1 MMMAHIAPL
10 IQTILWVAL
19 IGGIVWR
26 FHRPI
31 YDLLTALGKRVDGG
45 STIKAGPF
53 ELTEHLRPQDPVKVE
68 AKLTNELNEAAAP
81 VDRSVDGQPVQP
93 SNVAR
98 LSKGRFLLAED
109 LVLRAIQT
117 EYGSPINRQVTAGN
131 DDGFD
136 GIFLSSGRV
145 SVVEVKYVSR
155 GGPRDRF
162 HASIARLT
170 QSVRAYGWP
179 DAQIILALVLEDAEQ
194 VGRTR
199 ELLVAMF
206 AKNPVPVVVRCY
218 SLSELRSLFGIDD
231 SVGAGSPA

>member
-1 MMMAHIAPL
+1 MEHIAPL
-10 IQTILWVAL
+10 LQTILWVAL
-19 IGGIVWR
+19 AGGIVWR

-31 YDLLTALGKRVDGG
+31 YDLLTALGRRVDAG

-53 ELTEHLRPQDPVKVE
+53 ELSEQLKPQDPVKVE
-68 AKLTNELNEAAAP
+68 AKLTNEIKEATP
-81 VDRSVDGQPVQP
+81 PPKLSVDSEHLEP
-93 SNVAR
+93 SNLAR
-98 LSKGRFLLAED
+98 ITKSRFLQAED

-117 EYGSPINRQVTAGN
+117 EYGSPINRQVTAGR

-155 GGPRDRF
+155 GGPGHRF
-162 HASIARLT
+162 QESITRLT
-170 QSVRAYGWP
+170 QSVRTYGWP
-179 DAQIILALVLEDAEQ
+179 DAQIILALVFEDAEQ

-218 SLSELRSLFGIDD
+218 SLSELRSLFGIEDAG
-231 SVGAGSPA
+231 GAG